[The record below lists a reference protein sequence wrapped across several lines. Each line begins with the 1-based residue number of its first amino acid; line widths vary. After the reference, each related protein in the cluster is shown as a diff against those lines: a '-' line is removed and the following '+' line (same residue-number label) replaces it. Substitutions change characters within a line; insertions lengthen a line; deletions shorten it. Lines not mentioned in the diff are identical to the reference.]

1 MWWLAVENFGNIAAI
16 AYQPLPGS
24 TTTYV
29 LFNALSSLA
38 VYVRA
43 LRYGTTSFI
52 YISDMFT
59 QSFFIWRLRKATGQK
74 VAPIFLS
81 LLLLARV
88 AGNLGLVV
96 FTMIIHSNIQLLT
109 EFRSL
114 LLSNWII
121 GE

>member
-43 LRYGTTSFI
+43 FQYCNTS
-52 YISDMFT
+52 T
-59 QSFFIWRLRKATGQK
+59 
-74 VAPIFLS
+74 
-81 LLLLARV
+81 
-88 AGNLGLVV
+88 
-96 FTMIIHSNIQLLT
+96 IHI
-109 EFRSL
+109 
-114 LLSNWII
+114 
-121 GE
+121 